1 MSKVILLSG
10 SPNKNGNTVQVL
22 EECAKVIRSNDV
34 DAEVIS
40 IAGMSI
46 KDSMDEGNGYN
57 DGLDEIIKKIK
68 DAEGLI
74 LASPV
79 YWGTARAEM
88 MTVIQ
93 RIAKAAMKDGRF
105 LARKIGGPIAI
116 ARRGGHTSTLQ
127 EMLMFYLY
135 NDMIVPG
142 STYWNI
148 VFGRNSGEALN
159 DEEGMK
165 TVKHFSGNVAFLV
178 KKLYD

>member
-10 SPNKNGNTVQVL
+10 SPNKTGNTVQVL
-22 EECAKVIRSNDV
+22 QECANVIKANGV
-34 DAEVIS
+34 EAEVIS
-40 IAGMSI
+40 IAGMNI
-46 KDSMDEGNGYN
+46 KDSMNSAGGYD
-57 DGLDEIIKKIK
+57 DGFDEIIEKIRK
-68 DAEGLI
+68 AEGLI
-74 LASPV
+74 IGSPV

-88 MTVIQ
+88 MIAIQ
-93 RIAKAAMKDGRF
+93 RIAMASLKDKF
-105 LARKIGGPIAI
+105 LSRKVGGPIAI

-148 VFGRNSGEALN
+148 VFGKTPGEALK
-159 DEEGMK
+159 DEEGMG
-165 TVKHFSGNVAFLV
+165 TVKHFSENVAFLV

>member
-10 SPNKNGNTVQVL
+10 SPNPKGNTMQVL
-22 EECAKVIRSNDV
+22 DECAKVIQNNGV
-34 DAEVIS
+34 EAEVIS
-40 IAGMSI
+40 IAGMRI
-46 KDSMDEGNGYN
+46 KDSMDVDGGYN
-57 DGLDEIIKKIK
+57 DGFEEIIEKIK
-68 DAEGLI
+68 KAEGLI

-88 MTVIQ
+88 MTAIQ
-93 RIAKAAMKDGRF
+93 RIAMASLKDNKF
-105 LARKIGGPIAI
+105 LSRKVGGPIAI

-148 VFGRNSGEALN
+148 VFGRTPGEALK
-159 DEEGMK
+159 DEEGMG
-165 TVKHFSGNVAFLV
+165 TVKRFSENVAFLV